1 MHPRRL
7 LERMSRGDVANVSF
21 DDLSRLLLRLGFQL
35 RRTSSSHHIYAHPA
49 VSERVNVQNLAGV
62 AKPYQV
68 RQVWRLVERYNL
80 RLEDDR

>member
-7 LERMSRGDVANVSF
+7 LERLSRGDVANVSF

-35 RRTSSSHHIYAHPA
+35 RRTSGSHHIYLHP
-49 VSERVNVQNLAGV
+49 SLRERVNVQNQAGV

-68 RQVWRLVERYNL
+68 RQVCRLVERYNL
-80 RLEDDR
+80 KLEDDR